1 MNVKLAMTRD
11 SKRTAL
17 KAAARDGRNRINR
30 QSVAQ
35 RENAARN
42 VSGCLSRLADLR
54 HRQAAADAAGLR
66 MYADDVGQQIRS
78 EEDELKKAKA
88 NLEKHLPFEFYAGNL
103 EQ

>member
-1 MNVKLAMTRD
+1 MNVKLALTRNN
-11 SKRTAL
+11 KRTAL
-17 KAAARDGRNRINR
+17 KTGARDSRNRINR

-66 MYADDVGQQIRS
+66 MCAEDVGQQIRS
-78 EEDELKKAKA
+78 EEAELKKAKA